1 MPAGLYYSAY
11 IAWAAGIIAVA
22 RRVNS
27 DVREPYMD
35 EVFHVPQAQAYC
47 RGDWG
52 YWDPAI
58 TTPPGLYL
66 TPALL
71 SHLQR
76 LLPSSLDLD
85 VCSLPALR
93 AFNLLILLALPRLYT
108 SLILAIRRPSLS
120 TPSTS
125 KSSSHSPNGST
136 ASQAGKATQDQANW
150 EGLVLALMP
159 AVGWWAWLFYTDL
172 GSIATVLLAFR
183 LALGRKYVLSTLGRV
198 KALMSGT
205 ARQLGAVS
213 LLYRQTNIVWL
224 AFVAGGAA
232 VQELR
237 LAAEKTGTKPG
248 QEGFRDPRLAHARW
262 RDLLLTPLTLV
273 TLVLRHILSV
283 VPVFAAYLPVFSA
296 AVVFVLWNGGIVLG
310 DKANHIPSIHIAQVY
325 YFVAFSAVFV
335 APHVLDVEEV
345 GRAVGGLV
353 GSRRRTCVSLAA
365 LGGMCWTIKNYTI
378 AHPFLLADNRHF
390 AFYLWRRLINVH
402 PLARYALAPGY
413 LIAAQLLYRALGE
426 PFPASLP
433 QPEGR
438 FARLLAHAP
447 NVPAARAG
455 SIRLS
460 TFLLFVGATSAVLIP
475 TPLIEPRYFLT
486 PFILLRLFLSPGSLA
501 SPAVRRRHKIVLVLE
516 AALYVAVQ
524 AICVWLFLER
534 GFQWDVRVGAD
545 GKGLEGRDE
554 REVGKTQRIMY

>member
-125 KSSSHSPNGST
+125 KSSSHSSNGST

-183 LALGRKYVLSTLGRV
+183 LALGRKYVLSSL
-198 KALMSGT
+198 
-205 ARQLGAVS
+205 LGAVS

-413 LIAAQLLYRALGE
+413 LIAAQLLYRAL
-426 PFPASLP
+426 
-433 QPEGR
+433 
-438 FARLLAHAP
+438 
-447 NVPAARAG
+447 ARAG

-460 TFLLFVGATSAVLIP
+460 TFLLFVGATSVVLIP